1 MNRFVGHP
9 QDNENEE
16 DILAQFSE
24 LNAGRDAAKE
34 AFDKVVAD
42 FRELT
47 HKFDNLVKSGNAS
60 LDELRELKDEASS
73 RIGEAKDIVGEATAQ
88 ARYGTVKAVR
98 YAAAASNEY
107 VHENPWSTLS
117 VAGGIGL
124 LLGLLLAR
132 RH

>member
-1 MNRFVGHP
+1 M
-9 QDNENEE
+9 
-16 DILAQFSE
+16 AQISE
-24 LNAGRDAAKE
+24 MNAGREAAKE
-34 AFDKVVAD
+34 AFDKVVDD

-47 HKFDNLVKSGNAS
+47 NKFDDLVKSGNAS
-60 LDELRELKDEASS
+60 LDELRELKEEATS
-73 RIGEAKDIVGEATAQ
+73 RISEAKGIVGDATAR
-88 ARYGTVKAVR
+88 AGYGTAKAVR